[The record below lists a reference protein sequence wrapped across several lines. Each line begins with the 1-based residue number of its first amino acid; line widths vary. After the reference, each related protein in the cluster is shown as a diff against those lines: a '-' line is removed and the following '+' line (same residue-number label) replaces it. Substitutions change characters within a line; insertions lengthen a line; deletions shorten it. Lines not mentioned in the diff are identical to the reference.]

1 MSSITWCGAI
11 AILSVGA
18 CSLHAPMNLP
28 VAPRDFRDLCNEP
41 RPGPNTRSYTKRGVV
56 FLVPDIIA
64 RTDSLAPLW
73 WNDEWL
79 AHAPVAHWLE
89 VDVGTARL
97 ARAKFEQFLPNVGS
111 HYRGQ
116 PADTSLGPAEQEL
129 VRCPS
134 APGGP
139 DFLMIA
145 YTRSPNASTGW
156 YNLYAAWSV
165 ELRKAPGFLGG
176 SDTESG
182 ARALLA
188 AFRHQDPSSSPVDPS
203 GSLRPPQN

>member
-1 MSSITWCGAI
+1 VPSISGCLAI
-11 AILSVGA
+11 AFLAVAA
-18 CSLHAPMNLP
+18 CAPHP
-28 VAPRDFRDLCNEP
+28 PIDRTVAPRDLRAVCNEP
-41 RPGPNTRSYTKRGVV
+41 SPGPNTRPYTKRGVV

-64 RTDSLAPLW
+64 QTDSLAPTW

-79 AHAPVAHWLE
+79 ARAPVAHWLE

-97 ARAKFEQFLPNVGS
+97 ARAKFEQVLPDIGS
-111 HYRGQ
+111 YHQAQ
-116 PADTSLGPAEQEL
+116 PPDTSFGPAEQNL

-134 APGGP
+134 VAGGP

-156 YNLYAAWSV
+156 YNLYAAWPV
-165 ELRKAPGFLGG
+165 DIRTAPGFLGG
-176 SDTESG
+176 SDTERG

-188 AFRHQDPSSSPVDPS
+188 AFRHQDPSRSPLDSV